1 MTVSSRGDLEGMQR
15 VGRLVAEAHA
25 FLASRVVQGITT
37 GELDEIGARFLR
49 GRGARSAPQFTYGFP
64 GFNLISVNDEI
75 VHGIPGP
82 RRLQPGDLVK
92 LDITAE
98 LDGFIADA
106 ARTIVLPGAPAV
118 AKNLARCARQAF
130 KAAMGVIAPGQPV
143 RLIGRTIERTARK
156 AGFAVLRELTGH
168 GTGRTIHEKPT
179 VPNFDDPRERAVLH
193 EGLVIAV
200 EPLLSSH
207 PATVVEDQDGWTL
220 RTHNGALAVHHENTI
235 VIRNGKPLVLTAS
248 EGLAFAV

>member
-1 MTVSSRGDLEGMQR
+1 MTVSNQSDLEGMER
-15 VGRLVAEAHA
+15 VGRLVAEAHVW
-25 FLASRVVQGITT
+25 LATQVAPGITT
-37 GELDEIGARFLR
+37 AELDDHGARFLKA
-49 GRGARSAPQFTYGFP
+49 RGARSAPQFTYGFP

-82 RRLQPGDLVK
+82 RRLDPGDVVK

-106 ARTIVLPGAPAV
+106 ARTIVLPGAPPV
-118 AKNLARCARQAF
+118 ANRLARTARQAF
-130 KAAMGVIAPGQPV
+130 KSAMHVIAPGQPV
-143 RLIGRTIERTARK
+143 RLIGRAIERTAHR

-168 GTGRTIHEKPT
+168 GVGRTIHEHPT

-200 EPLLSSH
+200 EPMLSSR
-207 PATVVEDQDGWTL
+207 PAAVVEDQDGWTL
-220 RTHNGALAVHHENTI
+220 RTSNGALAVHYENTI
-235 VIRNGKPLVLTAS
+235 MIRNGKPVILTIATNDN
-248 EGLAFAV
+248 